1 MSARLLINFPILEGL
16 RYLLDRAIAQDIHR
30 YQVGVRQLNLFS
42 DNRFLT
48 TIFPF
53 RLPRQDVHLNIRG
66 CLPFHSHQ
74 LFHSR
79 KSLNASGT
87 IHDETST
94 PSKILALT
102 LVIRHPSFLNLLY
115 YI

>member
-16 RYLLDRAIAQDIHR
+16 RYLLDRVIAQDIHR

-53 RLPRQDVHLNIRG
+53 RLPRQDLRLNIRG
-66 CLPFHSHQ
+66 CLPCHSHQ

-79 KSLNASGT
+79 KSLNAST

-94 PSKILALT
+94 PSKILTLT
-102 LVIRHPSFLNLLY
+102 LVFRHPSFLNLLY